1 MVSDFTVPATAH
13 GRCPPTQALCVYAA
27 SSNAVAP
34 EFFAAATSLGR
45 LIGERRL
52 TLVYGG
58 GKVGLMGA
66 VARAVHAHGGRV
78 VAVIPHYLKT
88 KELLYETADEI
99 VVTDGLRDRKAIME
113 ERAGGFVALPG
124 GFGTLEETLE
134 VITLKQLRRHAKPV
148 VLLNTAEFFRPLL
161 ALFDQLFLQRF
172 ARPESARLYHVATD
186 PAAAL
191 TYLETYQAEALPG
204 KWL

>member
-1 MVSDFTVPATAH
+1 MA
-13 GRCPPTQALCVYAA
+13 ALHSVCVFAA
-27 SSNAVAP
+27 SSNAVAAP
-34 EFFAAATSLGR
+34 FFAAATELGR
-45 LIGERRL
+45 MLAARGL

-66 VARAVHAHGGRV
+66 VARAVHAGGGRV

-88 KELLYETADEI
+88 RELLYETADEI
-99 VVTDGLRDRKAIME
+99 VVTDGLRERKAAME
-113 ERAGGFVALPG
+113 ERADAFIALPG

-148 VLLNTAEFFRPLL
+148 VLLNTADFFAPLL
-161 ALFDQLFLQRF
+161 ATFDRLFAHRF
-172 ARPESARLYHVATD
+172 ARPDHARLYHVAAD
-186 PAAAL
+186 PVAVFAH
-191 TYLETYQAEALPG
+191 LESYEPPVLQG

>member
-1 MVSDFTVPATAH
+1 MVSEPAAPATAH
-13 GRCPPTQALCVYAA
+13 GPCPPPQAVCVYAA

-34 EFFAAATSLGR
+34 EFFAAATGLGR
-45 LIGERRL
+45 LIGGRRL

-113 ERAGGFVALPG
+113 ERADGFVALPG

-161 ALFDQLFLQRF
+161 ALFEQLFAQRF
-172 ARPESARLYHVATD
+172 ARPDSARLYHVAPD

-191 TYLETYQAEALPG
+191 AYLETYQAEATPG